1 MDEITGLK
9 VVGLP
14 LLVGMVGWC
23 VARRCGPWLC
33 MVVAGLTVV
42 VSCIVVQGTV
52 VGWPSFPPKQSL
64 HLLPLLV
71 GSGALLSAMRGR
83 GLTMAL
89 ASLLA
94 LAPAWFLL
102 GRLPDVELSTRA
114 LWAVGTAVTLLLLWT
129 PTLAES
135 KGALAGPGV
144 LAVVAGGAAIAAI
157 FSHSVK
163 LAEIT
168 GGLAVC
174 LGLIAVL
181 SLWRPHEPFSRGASL
196 AGSVALGALLVY
208 GQHFLSMPPLELSLL
223 LAGWATLHMARLR
236 PAHPW
241 TPARQLR
248 QALLAALPVIAAV
261 VVGLLRYTAEQES
274 NPYY

>member
-1 MDEITGLK
+1 MDELTALK

-14 LLVGMVGWC
+14 LVVGFIGWLVS
-23 VARRCGPWLC
+23 RRCGPKLGAAL
-33 MVVAGLTVV
+33 AGLTVV

-52 VGWPSFPPKQSL
+52 VGWPGFPPRQSL

-71 GSGALLSAMRGR
+71 GSGALLSAVRGR
-83 GLTMAL
+83 ALTLAL
-89 ASLLA
+89 AVVLA

-102 GRLPDVELSTRA
+102 DRLPDVEFSTRA
-114 LWAVGTAVTLLLLWT
+114 LWAVATALILLLLWT
-129 PTLAES
+129 PSLAQS
-135 KGALAGPGV
+135 TKAIAGPGV
-144 LAVVAGGAAIAAI
+144 LAVVAGGAAGAAV

-168 GGLAVC
+168 GALAVC
-174 LGLIAVL
+174 LGLIAIL
-181 SLWRPHEPFSRGASL
+181 TLWRPHEPICRGASL

-223 LAGWATLHMARLR
+223 LAGWATLHTARLR
-236 PAHPW
+236 PSKPW
-241 TPARQLR
+241 TTGRQVR
-248 QALLAALPVIAAV
+248 QGLLAALPVIAAV
-261 VVGLLRYTAEQES
+261 VIGFLRYTAEQQS